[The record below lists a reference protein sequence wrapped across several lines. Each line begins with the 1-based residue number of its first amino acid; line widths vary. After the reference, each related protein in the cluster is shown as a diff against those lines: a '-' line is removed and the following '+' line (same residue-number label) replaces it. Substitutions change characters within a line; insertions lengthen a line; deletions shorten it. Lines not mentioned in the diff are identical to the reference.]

1 MSSEFVAR
9 YRGFLRRDMS
19 AIPPRTDQ
27 DPEPSTSS
35 GTDNSFRA
43 GGLRIFI
50 LLIIFLLPRLLSW
63 RNGTGLEDH
72 DSVRYLMEVQA
83 LAKLD
88 FTGFLRG
95 LGVDDAPLF
104 PFLGALFSLPVSSVE
119 TGARLCS
126 LVFSLGVF
134 AAILGIAR
142 RFTSLEAA
150 ALGLLIMSLNPVL
163 ILLSF
168 TPITEPSYIGLVYLS
183 FWAFWLQYENP
194 TKWTGLLLGLLFGLA
209 FLTRAE
215 GLVFLAAIP
224 VMQFVHFFFRQARY
238 RLHQLWS
245 WALVFV
251 LGFALLA
258 SVQVW
263 QVSQKMGTWAINGR
277 QVWTAILDTSDGASS
292 EAKIYGLDYSPKE
305 VNLAFVQT
313 HPEAFRHL
321 QSANML
327 KQVVRQF
334 ALNVMAVYNYHLSGF
349 LGALGIVFFAFGLLS
364 LFKAGRLYELFL
376 VLGFLGATLFAPL
389 AYVTAWAPKYL
400 AIVGPLMML
409 LEGVGILYVVD
420 VAGDATRLAAG
431 RARLASLCV
440 VLLVS
445 FWARPLW
452 SSLRSP
458 DSGREFSPRDVA
470 GPLAAIR
477 QDVEA
482 NLHRR
487 PRIAARTNYFSYLAD
502 AANVA
507 LPHTDYRGLVRYC
520 ELNDIDYVFL
530 EHRRLSAF
538 PFLGNFLQR
547 DTPRFQRV
555 YAGNDS
561 GASPVELYRF
571 ERAGPL
577 LETPAKVEG
586 DPK

>member
-19 AIPPRTDQ
+19 AIPPRTNQ

-150 ALGLLIMSLNPVL
+150 ALGLL
-163 ILLSF
+163 
-168 TPITEPSYIGLVYLS
+168 
-183 FWAFWLQYENP
+183 
-194 TKWTGLLLGLLFGLA
+194 
-209 FLTRAE
+209 
-215 GLVFLAAIP
+215 
-224 VMQFVHFFFRQARY
+224 
-238 RLHQLWS
+238 
-245 WALVFV
+245 

-258 SVQVW
+258 AVQVW

-327 KQVVRQF
+327 KQVARQF

-409 LEGVGILYVVD
+409 LEGGGILYVVD
-420 VAGDATRLAAG
+420 VAGDATRLAPG

-452 SSLRSP
+452 SSLRFP
-458 DSGREFSPRDVA
+458 D
-470 GPLAAIR
+470 
-477 QDVEA
+477 
-482 NLHRR
+482 
-487 PRIAARTNYFSYLAD
+487 
-502 AANVA
+502 
-507 LPHTDYRGLVRYC
+507 
-520 ELNDIDYVFL
+520 
-530 EHRRLSAF
+530 
-538 PFLGNFLQR
+538 
-547 DTPRFQRV
+547 
-555 YAGNDS
+555 
-561 GASPVELYRF
+561 
-571 ERAGPL
+571 
-577 LETPAKVEG
+577 
-586 DPK
+586 

>member
-1 MSSEFVAR
+1 MFAETPQR
-9 YRGFLRRDMS
+9 LG
-19 AIPPRTDQ
+19 Q
-27 DPEPSTSS
+27 DPDASTSS
-35 GTDNSFRA
+35 ESARSYHVGS
-43 GGLRIFI
+43 LRIFI
-50 LLIIFLLPRLLSW
+50 LLGIFLLPRILSW
-63 RNGTGLEDH
+63 KNTTGLEDH
-72 DSVRYLMEVQA
+72 DSVRYLMEVRS

-88 FTGFLRG
+88 FTGFLRS

-104 PFLGALFSLPVSSVE
+104 PFLGALFSLPASSVE

-134 AAILGIAR
+134 VAILGIAR
-142 RFTSLEAA
+142 RFTSLEGAG
-150 ALGLLIMSLNPVL
+150 LGLLIMSLNPVL

-168 TPITEPSYIGLVYLS
+168 TPITEPSYLGVVYLS
-183 FWAFWLQYENP
+183 FWAFWLQYEKP
-194 TKWTGLLLGLLFGLA
+194 TKRTGLLLGLLFGLA

-224 VMQFVHFFFRQARY
+224 VMQFVHFLFFRQARY
-238 RLHQLWS
+238 RLHQFCS

-251 LGFALLA
+251 FGFALLA

-277 QVWTAILDTSDGASS
+277 QVWMAILDTSGGASS
-292 EAKIYGLDYSPKE
+292 EAKIYGLDYSPRE
-305 VNLAFVQT
+305 VNLAFVQS
-313 HPEAFRHL
+313 HPEVFRHL
-321 QSANML
+321 QSANGP
-327 KQVVRQF
+327 KQIARQF

-349 LGALGIVFFAFGLLS
+349 LGALGIVFLGFGLLS
-364 LFKAGRLYELFL
+364 LLKAGRSYELFL
-376 VLGFLGATLFAPL
+376 VLAFFGATLVAPL
-389 AYVTAWAPKYL
+389 VYVWAWTPKYL

-409 LEGVGILYVVD
+409 LEGVGILYVAD
-420 VAGDATRLAAG
+420 VAGHARRLPVG
-431 RARLASLCV
+431 RTALCSLCV
-440 VLLVS
+440 VALLG

-458 DSGREFSPRDVA
+458 DSAREFSPRDVA
-470 GPLAAIR
+470 GPLVALR

-502 AANVA
+502 AANFA

-530 EHRRLSAF
+530 ERRRLSAF
-538 PFLGNFLQR
+538 PFLGNFQR
-547 DTPRFQRV
+547 SDAPRFKPV
-555 YAGNDS
+555 YAGDDS
-561 GASPVELYRF
+561 GGFPVELYRF
-571 ERAGPL
+571 ERVGPL
-577 LETPAKVEG
+577 PETTTKVEG

>member
-1 MSSEFVAR
+1 MSSELVAR
-9 YRGFLRRDMS
+9 HRSFLRRDMF
-19 AIPPRTDQ
+19 AGMPPRLGQ

-35 GTDNSFRA
+35 GTESSFRA
-43 GGLRIFI
+43 GGLRFFI

-263 QVSQKMGTWAINGR
+263 QVSQ
-277 QVWTAILDTSDGASS
+277 
-292 EAKIYGLDYSPKE
+292 
-305 VNLAFVQT
+305 
-313 HPEAFRHL
+313 
-321 QSANML
+321 
-327 KQVVRQF
+327 
-334 ALNVMAVYNYHLSGF
+334 
-349 LGALGIVFFAFGLLS
+349 
-364 LFKAGRLYELFL
+364 
-376 VLGFLGATLFAPL
+376 
-389 AYVTAWAPKYL
+389 
-400 AIVGPLMML
+400 
-409 LEGVGILYVVD
+409 
-420 VAGDATRLAAG
+420 
-431 RARLASLCV
+431 
-440 VLLVS
+440 
-445 FWARPLW
+445 
-452 SSLRSP
+452 
-458 DSGREFSPRDVA
+458 
-470 GPLAAIR
+470 
-477 QDVEA
+477 
-482 NLHRR
+482 
-487 PRIAARTNYFSYLAD
+487 
-502 AANVA
+502 
-507 LPHTDYRGLVRYC
+507 
-520 ELNDIDYVFL
+520 
-530 EHRRLSAF
+530 
-538 PFLGNFLQR
+538 
-547 DTPRFQRV
+547 
-555 YAGNDS
+555 
-561 GASPVELYRF
+561 
-571 ERAGPL
+571 
-577 LETPAKVEG
+577 
-586 DPK
+586 